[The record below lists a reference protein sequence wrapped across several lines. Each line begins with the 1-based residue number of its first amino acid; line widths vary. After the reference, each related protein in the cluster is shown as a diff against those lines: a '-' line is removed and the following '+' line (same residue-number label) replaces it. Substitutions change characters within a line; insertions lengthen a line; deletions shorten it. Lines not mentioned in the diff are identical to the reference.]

1 MIKIKTPEQIKIMQH
16 GGKILSEVL
25 WELVEAAKPG
35 VSEMELD
42 RLAERLIKEK
52 GGKSGFKKVDSY
64 KYSICISLNDVC
76 AHGIPTANRL
86 KDGDVLGIDAG
97 VYYKGFHTDM
107 SETIRVR
114 GSASIKDE
122 KDKFIE
128 IGKKALNAAIKKA
141 KVGSHIGE
149 ISKTIQTMVEEE
161 AGYSVV
167 RSLVGHGVGQELHE
181 DPQVPGYLKEDVR
194 STPVLKE
201 GMTIAIEVI
210 YNMGEPELILDKD
223 GWSLKTKDGSTSG
236 LFERSVA
243 ITKKGPLILTP

>member
-1 MIKIKTPEQIKIMQH
+1 MIKIKTPQQVEIMQH
-16 GGKILSEVL
+16 GGKILSEVM
-25 WELVEAAKPG
+25 WQLVKAAKPG
-35 VSEMELD
+35 VSEIELD

-52 GGKSGFKKVDSY
+52 GGESGFKKVDNY
-64 KYSICISLNDVC
+64 NYSICVSVNDVC
-76 AHGIPTANRL
+76 AHGIPTENKL
-86 KDGDVLGIDAG
+86 KEGDVLGIDAG

-114 GSASIKDE
+114 GSESSKDE

-141 KVGSHIGE
+141 KVGSHIGD
-149 ISKTIQTMVEEE
+149 ISKTIQQMVEKE

-167 RSLVGHGVGQELHE
+167 RTLVGHGVGRELHE
-181 DPQVPGYLKEDVR
+181 DPQVPGYLKGDIHL
-194 STPVLKE
+194 TPVLKE

-210 YNMGEPELILDKD
+210 YNMGEPDLVLDKD

-243 ITKKGPLILTP
+243 ITRKGPLVLTP